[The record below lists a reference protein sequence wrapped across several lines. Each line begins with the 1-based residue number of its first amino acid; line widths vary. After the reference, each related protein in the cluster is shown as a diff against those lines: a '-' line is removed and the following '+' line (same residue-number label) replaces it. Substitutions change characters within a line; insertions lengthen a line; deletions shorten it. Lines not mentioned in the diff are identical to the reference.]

1 MTETTSAGGD
11 SCRVA
16 LGIEYNGRG
25 FNGWQAQKSPHTKT
39 VQQTLEQALSEVAD
53 HPVTLVC
60 AGRTDAGVHAT
71 GQVVHFDHR
80 HERTEG
86 AWIRGGNAL
95 LPPEVSVRWAKQ
107 VPADFHARFSA
118 TARRYRYVI
127 YNHAVKP
134 AILNGQV
141 THHYQPLDA
150 ERMHAAG
157 QLLLGEQDFSAY
169 RGSACQSTT
178 PMRHV
183 SEISV
188 RRQWDFVTLDIQ
200 ANAFLLH
207 MVRNIVGSLLE
218 VGFGR
223 RDPGWIKQLI
233 AGRDRTKSAATAS
246 PKGLYLVDVDYPPEH
261 NIPRLPLG
269 PLFIGDNI
277 WQYKQ

>member
-1 MTETTSAGGD
+1 MTENTSAGGD

-207 MVRNIVGSLLE
+207 MVRNIAGVLMEIGEGRKPVAWAGE
-218 VGFGR
+218 V
-223 RDPGWIKQLI
+223 L
-233 AGRDRTKSAATAS
+233 AGRDRRQGGVTAL
-246 PKGLYLVDVDYPPEH
+246 PNGLYLVKVFYPAAFNLPEVAAS
-261 NIPRLPLG
+261 PGFLLS
-269 PLFIGDNI
+269 
-277 WQYKQ
+277 

>member
-1 MTETTSAGGD
+1 MTENTSAGGD

-207 MVRNIVGSLLE
+207 MVRNIAGVLMEIGEGRKPVAWAGE
-218 VGFGR
+218 V
-223 RDPGWIKQLI
+223 L
-233 AGRDRTKSAATAS
+233 AGRDRRQGGVTAL
-246 PKGLYLVDVDYPPEH
+246 PNGLYLVRVFYPAAFNLPEVAAS
-261 NIPRLPLG
+261 PGFLLS
-269 PLFIGDNI
+269 
-277 WQYKQ
+277 

>member
-207 MVRNIVGSLLE
+207 MVRNIAGVLMEIGEGRKPVAWAGE
-218 VGFGR
+218 V
-223 RDPGWIKQLI
+223 L
-233 AGRDRTKSAATAS
+233 AGRDRRQGGVTAL
-246 PKGLYLVDVDYPPEH
+246 PNGLYLVRVFYPAAFNLPEVAAS
-261 NIPRLPLG
+261 PGFLLS
-269 PLFIGDNI
+269 
-277 WQYKQ
+277 

>member
-188 RRQWDFVTLDIQ
+188 RRQWHFVTLDIQ

-207 MVRNIVGSLLE
+207 MVRNIAGVLMEIGEGRKPVAWAGE
-218 VGFGR
+218 V
-223 RDPGWIKQLI
+223 L
-233 AGRDRTKSAATAS
+233 AGRDRRQGGVTAL
-246 PKGLYLVDVDYPPEH
+246 PNGLYLVRVFYPAAFNLPEVAAS
-261 NIPRLPLG
+261 PGFLLS
-269 PLFIGDNI
+269 
-277 WQYKQ
+277 

>member
-86 AWIRGGNAL
+86 AWIHGGNAL

-207 MVRNIVGSLLE
+207 MVRNIAGVLMEIGEGRKPVAWAGE
-218 VGFGR
+218 V
-223 RDPGWIKQLI
+223 L
-233 AGRDRTKSAATAS
+233 AGRDRRQGGVTAL
-246 PKGLYLVDVDYPPEH
+246 PNGLYLVKVFYPAAFNLPEVAAS
-261 NIPRLPLG
+261 PGFLLS
-269 PLFIGDNI
+269 
-277 WQYKQ
+277 